1 MAKSIIKEAGIVIL
15 LLLAVALILGI
26 IFYEYI
32 PSNKTIPVEIKEY
45 ALSED
50 IENELKESIIEG
62 QNIVKTL
69 YISDDDLYRYE
80 STNNY
85 DKGKANPF
93 ADYTAKSTSS
103 ENTTNPAGSTNND
116 SVSNNTTNINQ
127 NSNDNNGQ
135 NTQSDSRQN
144 EVYINTPGKNY

>member
-62 QNIVKTL
+62 QNIVTTL

-93 ADYTAKSTSS
+93 ADYTKEETTNT
-103 ENTTNPAGSTNND
+103 NTTNNNANVNNKNTNTLE
-116 SVSNNTTNINQ
+116 NNSEN
-127 NSNDNNGQ
+127 NSHK
-135 NTQSDSRQN
+135 N

>member
-62 QNIVKTL
+62 QNIVTTL

-93 ADYTAKSTSS
+93 ADYTKKETTDT
-103 ENTTNPAGSTNND
+103 NTTN
-116 SVSNNTTNINQ
+116 SNANANNINTNTLENNLEN
-127 NSNDNNGQ
+127 NSHK
-135 NTQSDSRQN
+135 N